1 MLDPKDYKLLFKV
14 KADDGSIVLLTKDQ
28 IDYIRVMQFLRH
40 KKKEAIEQKRHQKL
54 MNKTKRR
61 RLFNPQLN

>member
-14 KADDGSIVLLTKDQ
+14 KADDGSIVLLTTDQ

>member
-1 MLDPKDYKLLFKV
+1 MLDPNNYKLLFKV

>member
-1 MLDPKDYKLLFKV
+1 MLDPNNYKLLFKV

-54 MNKTKRR
+54 INKTKRR

>member
-14 KADDGSIVLLTKDQ
+14 VADDGSIVLLTKDQ

>member
-28 IDYIRVMQFLRH
+28 IDS
-40 KKKEAIEQKRHQKL
+40 
-54 MNKTKRR
+54 
-61 RLFNPQLN
+61 